1 MKGTMRDAFWNV
13 IHAEMVEDPALFVLT
28 ADFGAPGLDRI
39 AADYADRFLS
49 VGISE
54 QNLVNV
60 AAGLAQEGCR
70 VVAYGIAP
78 FFLRAA
84 EQIRINL
91 AMASQFRP
99 LNVTLVGVGVG
110 FSYVVSGPSHHA
122 LEDLAVLRAFPG
134 VGVITPSDTASA
146 ASAALLT
153 RRAGIRYLRFDS
165 QVLPELYPDGFRFP
179 DTGYVLLRDDPRYRV
194 LLIGSGAMTHTALE
208 VAEALD
214 AAVLDLLSLRGTPF
228 GALPDYGVV
237 CTLEEGVADCG
248 GIDSWVRAQ
257 LPDTRVVSFG
267 TRGPYE
273 FRARSRHELRRAF
286 GMDADSIIAA
296 IREVVK

>member
-13 IHAEMVEDPALFVLT
+13 IHAEMAEDPSLFVLT
-28 ADFGAPGLDRI
+28 ADFGAPALDRI
-39 AADYADRFLS
+39 AAEHADRFLS

-60 AAGLAQEGCR
+60 AAGLALEGCR

-122 LEDLAVLRAFPG
+122 LEDLAVLRAFPA
-134 VGVITPSDTASA
+134 VDVITPSDTASA
-146 ASAALLT
+146 AAAAELT
-153 RRAGIRYLRFDS
+153 RRPGIRYMRFDS
-165 QVLPELYPDGFRFP
+165 QPLPELYPDDFRFP
-179 DTGYVLLRDDPRYRV
+179 DTGYVQLRDDPRHR
-194 LLIGSGAMTHTALE
+194 LLLVGSGAMTHTALE
-208 VAEALD
+208 VAD
-214 AAVLDLLSLRGTPF
+214 VF
-228 GALPDYGVV
+228 GASVVDVLSPRGAQLGGLPDHALV
-237 CTLEEGVADCG
+237 CTLEEGVLNSG

-257 LPDTRVVSFG
+257 MPGADVVGFG
-267 TRGPYE
+267 FHGPYE
-273 FRARSRHELRRAF
+273 FRARTRGELHRAF
-286 GMDADSIIAA
+286 GLDADAVIAA
-296 IREVVK
+296 IRSLK

>member
-1 MKGTMRDAFWNV
+1 MKGTMRDAFWEV
-13 IHAEMVEDPALFVLT
+13 IHSEMAADPSLFVLT

-39 AADYADRFLS
+39 SADHPDRFLS

-60 AAGLAQEGCR
+60 AAGLAMEGCR

-122 LEDLAVLRAFPG
+122 LEDLSVLRSFPK
-134 VGVITPSDTASA
+134 VDVITPSDTASA
-146 ASAALLT
+146 AAAAKLT
-153 RRAGIRYLRFDS
+153 RQNGIRYLRFDS
-165 QVLPELYPDGFRFP
+165 QVLPELYPDDFRFP
-179 DTGYVLLRDDPRYRV
+179 DTGYVQLRDDPRHRL

-208 VAEALD
+208 VAEVLGG
-214 AAVLDLLSLRGTPF
+214 AVIDLLSPRGTPF
-228 GALPDYGVV
+228 GALADHDLV
-237 CTLEEGVADCG
+237 CTLEEGAADRG

-257 LPDTRVVSFG
+257 MPGATVVSFG
-267 TRGPYE
+267 TRGHYE
-273 FRARSRHELRRAF
+273 FRARSREELRRAF
-286 GMDADSIIAA
+286 GMDAGSIVAA
-296 IREVVK
+296 IRGMVK